1 MRSNYDENEKEVE
14 EEPNCKIFVESYW
27 KLAVSVLKDI
37 IKSSETVILTQIT
50 SFVNMNVST
59 KSKTI

>member
-14 EEPNCKIFVESYW
+14 EEPNCKIFVASYW

-37 IKSSETVILTQIT
+37 IKSSETVILTHNFICEHE
-50 SFVNMNVST
+50 SFD
-59 KSKTI
+59 KK